1 MSPGVE
7 VVLEA
12 DPELPLVEG
21 HYEALVR
28 AFRNLVRNAVEAM
41 EGSDAPR
48 RIRVCLTAMTAPET
62 GVEVT
67 IADTGPGV
75 PEDVR
80 ERIFEPDFTTKSR
93 GTGLGLTLVRQA
105 VAAHGGTVTAR
116 GRPEGGAEFVVR
128 LPAGTASVAARA

>member
-1 MSPGVE
+1 M
-7 VVLEA
+7 
-12 DPELPLVEG
+12 
-21 HYEALVR
+21 
-28 AFRNLVRNAVEAM
+28 RNAVEAM

-48 RIRVCLTAMTAPET
+48 RIQVRLTAVAAPEA

-116 GRPEGGAEFVVR
+116 ARPEGGAEFVVR